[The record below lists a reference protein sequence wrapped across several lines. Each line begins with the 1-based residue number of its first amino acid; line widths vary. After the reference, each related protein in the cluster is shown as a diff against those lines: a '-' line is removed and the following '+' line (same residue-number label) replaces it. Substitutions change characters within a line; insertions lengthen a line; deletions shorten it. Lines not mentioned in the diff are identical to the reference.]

1 MAYETYYWS
10 TSLMSK
16 AIESQPDGE
25 PLRAQIDHKLLCQV
39 ATDRDVAGKAEY
51 YHALAQVA
59 REQLAKRWVETQHAD
74 RANKAR
80 RVYYLSMEF
89 LIGRAMN
96 NALSALDL
104 REQAATVFTPPGPS
118 LNEVMECEPDA
129 ALGNGGLGRLAACF
143 LDSMATL
150 GLPSWGYGVRY
161 EYGMFA
167 QSIVNGQQVEKPE
180 AWVQDRSPWEFPRA
194 GRHHTVHFGGSAEH
208 SGDWA
213 EWHPADSVEAKAFDH
228 VIPGHGTDRV
238 STLRL
243 WKAAA
248 PSEID
253 LGAFNTGDYQRAAE
267 FKNRFENI
275 SWVLY
280 PNDSTSAG
288 RELRLRQEYFFVSAS
303 MQDILSRHDDEY
315 GSFDN
320 LADKVAIHLNDT
332 HPAIGVAELM
342 RLLVDEHGLKWN
354 AAWEQCRRIFSYT
367 NHTLMPEALETWK
380 VTLMQRVL
388 PRHMLIIYRINHEF
402 LDEVVRLYPGD
413 IDLMRRVSLID
424 DGNGHEKDKRVRMA
438 HLSIVGSHRINGV
451 SQLHS
456 DLMVQ
461 TIFADFARLYPERFH
476 NKTNGVT
483 PRRWLAQ
490 SNLGLSALLDER
502 IGKEW
507 RLDLDRLEGLRSV
520 ADDAA
525 FGKAFAAAKRDN
537 KLRLADYVARE
548 VGVSLNP
555 DSLFD
560 VQVKRIHEYK
570 RQLLNVLHVIT
581 RYNALLNGETAG
593 VAPRSIIFAG
603 KAASSYHM
611 AKQVIRLINDVAAVV
626 NNDPRTRDLLQ
637 VAFIPNYG
645 VSVAE
650 LIMPAANLS
659 EQISTAGT
667 EASGTGNMKLSLNGA
682 LTIGTED
689 GANIEIRDQVGADN
703 IFIFGNNTAQV
714 AALRQTGYQPSELYQ
729 NDPVLKEALDKIDGG
744 FFSPGERSRYHD
756 VFNCLVHYGDHYLL
770 LADYAD
776 YVATQARV
784 DALYLTP
791 AEWQRK
797 AILNVAGM
805 GTFSADRTIRD
816 YADDTWKLQ
825 TVTNR
830 GTAE

>member
-1 MAYETYYWS
+1 MAFETYYWS

-16 AIESQPDGE
+16 AVESHPEGE

-51 YHALAQVA
+51 YHALAHVA
-59 REQLAKRWVETQHAD
+59 REQLAKRWVNTQHAD
-74 RANKAR
+74 RENKAR

-167 QSIVNGQQVEKPE
+167 QSIVNGQQVEQPE
-180 AWVQDRSPWEFPRA
+180 AWVHDRSPWEFPRA
-194 GRHHTVHFGGSAEH
+194 GKHYTVHFGGSAEH
-208 SGDWA
+208 SGEWA
-213 EWHPADSVEAKAFDH
+213 EWHPADAVEAKAFDH
-228 VIPGHGTDRV
+228 VIPGHGTERV

-248 PSEID
+248 PSQID

-280 PNDSTSAG
+280 PNDSTAAG

-303 MQDILSRHDDEY
+303 MQDILGRHHDEH

-342 RLLVDEHGLKWN
+342 RLLVDEHAMNWN

-388 PRHMLIIYRINHEF
+388 PRHMLIIYRINQEF
-402 LDEVVRLYPGD
+402 LDEVARLYPGD

-461 TIFADFARLYPERFH
+461 TIFADFRPPLPG
-476 NKTNGVT
+476 TLSQQDQ
-483 PRRWLAQ
+483 RRH
-490 SNLGLSALLDER
+490 
-502 IGKEW
+502 
-507 RLDLDRLEGLRSV
+507 
-520 ADDAA
+520 
-525 FGKAFAAAKRDN
+525 AAALAGAIQSRPVGAARRAPRQGVASRSRPPGRPAQRRRRRRVRQGLCGRKARQQAAPGRLRGPRN
-537 KLRLADYVARE
+537 GHHAQPGQPLRRAGQTHPRVQAAVAQRLARHHPLQRAAAWRDGRRCATQRH
-548 VGVSLNP
+548 
-555 DSLFD
+555 F
-560 VQVKRIHEYK
+560 R
-570 RQLLNVLHVIT
+570 RQG
-581 RYNALLNGETAG
+581 R
-593 VAPRSIIFAG
+593 APRI
-603 KAASSYHM
+603 
-611 AKQVIRLINDVAAVV
+611 
-626 NNDPRTRDLLQ
+626 TW
-637 VAFIPNYG
+637 
-645 VSVAE
+645 
-650 LIMPAANLS
+650 
-659 EQISTAGT
+659 
-667 EASGTGNMKLSLNGA
+667 
-682 LTIGTED
+682 
-689 GANIEIRDQVGADN
+689 
-703 IFIFGNNTAQV
+703 
-714 AALRQTGYQPSELYQ
+714 PS
-729 NDPVLKEALDKIDGG
+729 
-744 FFSPGERSRYHD
+744 R
-756 VFNCLVHYGDHYLL
+756 
-770 LADYAD
+770 
-776 YVATQARV
+776 
-784 DALYLTP
+784 
-791 AEWQRK
+791 
-797 AILNVAGM
+797 
-805 GTFSADRTIRD
+805 
-816 YADDTWKLQ
+816 
-825 TVTNR
+825 
-830 GTAE
+830 

>member
-1 MAYETYYWS
+1 
-10 TSLMSK
+10 MSD
-16 AIESQPDGE
+16 AAAVQPE
-25 PLRAQIDHKLLCQV
+25 NEALRSQIDHKLLCQV
-39 ATDRDVAGKAEY
+39 ATEKSVAGKAEY
-51 YHALAQVA
+51 YQALAHVA

-74 RANKAR
+74 RQNKAR

-89 LIGRAMN
+89 LIGRSMN

-104 REQAATVFTPPGPS
+104 RDQAAAVFTPPGPS
-118 LNEVMECEPDA
+118 IDEVMECEPDA

-167 QSIVNGQQVEKPE
+167 QSIVNGQQVEQPE
-180 AWVQDRSPWEFPRA
+180 AWVHDRSPWEFPRA
-194 GRHHTVHFGGSAEH
+194 GKHYTVRFGGTAEH
-208 SGDWA
+208 HGEWA
-213 EWHPADSVEAKAFDH
+213 EWHAADSVEAKAFDH
-228 VIPGHGTDRV
+228 VIPGYGTERV

-248 PSEID
+248 PSQID

-280 PNDSTSAG
+280 PNDSTAAG

-303 MQDILSRHDDEY
+303 MQDILQRHHDEY
-315 GSFDN
+315 GSFAN

-342 RLLVDEHGLKWN
+342 RLLVDEHQMTWN
-354 AAWEQCRRIFSYT
+354 VAWDQCCRIFSYT

-380 VTLMQRVL
+380 LTLMQRVL
-388 PRHMLIIYRINHEF
+388 PRHMLIIYRINQEF

-413 IDLMRRVSLID
+413 VDLMRRVSLID

-438 HLSIVGSHRINGV
+438 HLSIVGSHRVNGV

-461 TIFADFARLYPERFH
+461 TIFADFAQLYPERFH

-490 SNLGLSALLDER
+490 ANPGLSTLLDER
-502 IGKEW
+502 LGKDW
-507 RLDLDRLEGLRSV
+507 RLNLDRLEGLRAI

-525 FGKAFAAAKRDN
+525 FGASFAAAKRTN
-537 KLRLADYVARE
+537 KLRLADYVTRE
-548 VGVSLNP
+548 TGVILNP

-581 RYNALLNGETAG
+581 RYNALLDGTA
-593 VAPRSIIFAG
+593 VDCAPRSVIFAG

-626 NNDPRTRDLLQ
+626 NNDPRTRDMLQ
-637 VAFIPNYG
+637 VVFIPNYG

-714 AALRQTGYQPSELYQ
+714 DAIRKTSYQPNEIYQ
-729 NDPVLKEALDKIDGG
+729 NDPALKEVLDKIDGG
-744 FFSPGERSRYHD
+744 FFSPGDRSRYHD

-776 YVATQARV
+776 YVVAQQRV

-805 GTFSADRTIRD
+805 GPFSADRTIRD
-816 YADDTWKLQ
+816 YAEDTWKL
-825 TVTNR
+825 TTLGNI
-830 GTAE
+830 

>member
-1 MAYETYYWS
+1 MSDAVESHPDSETLS
-10 TSLMSK
+10 
-16 AIESQPDGE
+16 A
-25 PLRAQIDHKLLCQV
+25 RIDHKLLCQV
-39 ATDRDVAGKAEY
+39 ATEPSVASKAEF
-51 YHALAQVA
+51 YHALAHVA
-59 REQLAKRWVETQHAD
+59 REQLAKRWVATQHAD
-74 RANKAR
+74 RQNKAR
-80 RVYYLSMEF
+80 RIYYLSMEF

-104 REQAATVFTPPGPS
+104 REPAAAVFSSPGPS
-118 LNEVMECEPDA
+118 LDEVMECEPDA

-180 AWVQDRSPWEFPRA
+180 PWVQDRSPWEFQRA
-194 GRHHTVHFGGSAEH
+194 SKHYTVQFGGTAEH
-208 SGDWA
+208 HGDWA
-213 EWHPADSVEAKAFDH
+213 EWQPADAVEAKAFDH
-228 VIPGHGTDRV
+228 VIPGHGTERV

-248 PSEID
+248 PSQID
-253 LGAFNTGDYQRAAE
+253 LGAFNSGDYQRAAE
-267 FKNRFENI
+267 LKNRFENI

-280 PNDSTSAG
+280 PNDSTAAG

-303 MQDILSRHDDEY
+303 LQDILARHLTEY
-315 GSFDN
+315 GGFAN
-320 LADKVAIHLNDT
+320 LSEKIAIHLNDT
-332 HPAIGVAELM
+332 HPAIAVAELM
-342 RLLVDEHGLKWN
+342 RLLVDEHQMTWKD
-354 AAWEQCRRIFSYT
+354 AWDITVRTFSYT

-380 VTLMQRVL
+380 VSLMQRVL
-388 PRHMLIIYRINHEF
+388 PRHMLIIYRINQEF

-413 IDLMRRVSLID
+413 IDLMRRVSLIS
-424 DGNGHEKDKRVRMA
+424 GNHERDKRVRMA

-490 SNLGLSALLDER
+490 SNPGLSALLDER
-502 IGKEW
+502 IGKDW
-507 RLDLDRLEGLRSV
+507 RLQLDRLEELRGV

-525 FGKAFAAAKRDN
+525 FGTAFAAAKRHN

-548 VGVSLNP
+548 TGVKLNP

-581 RYNALLNGETAG
+581 RYNALLNGSTKG
-593 VAPRSIIFAG
+593 VAPRSVIFAG

-637 VAFIPNYG
+637 VVFIPNYG

-714 AALRQTGYQPSELYQ
+714 AALKQAGYQPNDLYQ
-729 NDPVLKEALDKIDGG
+729 KDPALKEALDKIDGG
-744 FFSPGERSRYHD
+744 FFSPAERSRYHD
-756 VFNCLVHYGDHYLL
+756 VFNCLVHYGDYYLL

-776 YVATQARV
+776 YVATQTRV

-805 GTFSADRTIRD
+805 GPFSADRTIRD
-816 YADDTWKLQ
+816 YADDTWKL
-825 TVTNR
+825 
-830 GTAE
+830 

>member
-1 MAYETYYWS
+1 
-10 TSLMSK
+10 MSK

-180 AWVQDRSPWEFPRA
+180 AWVHDRSPWEFPRA
-194 GRHHTVHFGGSAEH
+194 GRHYTVHFGGSAEH

-380 VTLMQRVL
+380 V
-388 PRHMLIIYRINHEF
+388 
-402 LDEVVRLYPGD
+402 
-413 IDLMRRVSLID
+413 
-424 DGNGHEKDKRVRMA
+424 
-438 HLSIVGSHRINGV
+438 
-451 SQLHS
+451 
-456 DLMVQ
+456 
-461 TIFADFARLYPERFH
+461 
-476 NKTNGVT
+476 
-483 PRRWLAQ
+483 
-490 SNLGLSALLDER
+490 
-502 IGKEW
+502 
-507 RLDLDRLEGLRSV
+507 
-520 ADDAA
+520 
-525 FGKAFAAAKRDN
+525 
-537 KLRLADYVARE
+537 
-548 VGVSLNP
+548 
-555 DSLFD
+555 
-560 VQVKRIHEYK
+560 
-570 RQLLNVLHVIT
+570 
-581 RYNALLNGETAG
+581 
-593 VAPRSIIFAG
+593 
-603 KAASSYHM
+603 
-611 AKQVIRLINDVAAVV
+611 
-626 NNDPRTRDLLQ
+626 
-637 VAFIPNYG
+637 
-645 VSVAE
+645 
-650 LIMPAANLS
+650 
-659 EQISTAGT
+659 
-667 EASGTGNMKLSLNGA
+667 
-682 LTIGTED
+682 
-689 GANIEIRDQVGADN
+689 
-703 IFIFGNNTAQV
+703 
-714 AALRQTGYQPSELYQ
+714 
-729 NDPVLKEALDKIDGG
+729 
-744 FFSPGERSRYHD
+744 
-756 VFNCLVHYGDHYLL
+756 
-770 LADYAD
+770 
-776 YVATQARV
+776 
-784 DALYLTP
+784 
-791 AEWQRK
+791 
-797 AILNVAGM
+797 
-805 GTFSADRTIRD
+805 
-816 YADDTWKLQ
+816 
-825 TVTNR
+825 
-830 GTAE
+830 